1 MKGGLF
7 MTEDEKME
15 VGVFRFSVINDFIN
29 ATQMTRSE
37 QRRLIQDKCARK
49 WRIPFSGKTRISKGT
64 IRRWIRLYTN
74 SNGDLKSLY
83 PQDRSDQDQTRAM
96 DEDTCGALIELRMR
110 KPDATVPQLIEQ
122 MNRLKLLTP
131 GIVLNKST
139 VYRFLHQQNLMNLT
153 EHKPV
158 DRRKFEAELPNDL
171 WQSDVMH
178 GPKVEVDGKMRKAY
192 LIAIIDDHSRLIT
205 YAHFYLSENL
215 ACYLD
220 AFENALARR
229 GLPRKLYVDNGA
241 AFRSK
246 HLEYIT
252 ASLAITLIHAKP
264 YTPQGKGKIE
274 RWFKTVRSRFLTNC
288 TAATLTELNA
298 DFDCWLNEDY
308 HQRKHS
314 STGQTPFERFTS
326 KMHCLRSSPANLKDY
341 FRKVARRTVAKDRTI
356 TLNGRLYEGPVAL
369 IGKRVELL
377 YHETEPEKVEV
388 KYQNKSFGMIQP
400 VNLNV
405 NCRVK
410 RDKNNNPQIHVN
422 DLTKNYRGGKLWSSQ
437 GENQNE

>member
-15 VGVFRFSVINDFIN
+15 VGVFRFSVISDFIN

-37 QRRLIQDKCARK
+37 RRRFIQDKCARK
-49 WRIPFSGKTRISKGT
+49 WRIPFSEKTRISKGT
-64 IRRWIRLYTN
+64 IRRWIRLYTD
-74 SNGDLKSLY
+74 SHGDLKSLY
-83 PQDRSDQDQTRAM
+83 PKDRSDHDQSRAM
-96 DEDTCGALIELRMR
+96 DEDTCGALIELRMQ
-110 KPDATVPQLIEQ
+110 KPDVTVPQLIEQ

-178 GPKVEVDGKMRKAY
+178 GPKIDVDGKMRKAY

-215 ACYLD
+215 VCYLD

-274 RWFKTVRSRFLTNC
+274 RWFKTVRSRFLANC
-288 TAATLTELNA
+288 TATTLTELNA
-298 DFDCWLNEDY
+298 DFDLWLNEDY

-326 KMHCLRSSPANLKDY
+326 KMHCLRNSPANLKDY

-356 TLNGRLYEGPVAL
+356 TLNGRLYEGPVPL
-369 IGKRVELL
+369 IGKRIELL

-388 KYQNKSFGMIQP
+388 KYQNKSFGMIRP
-400 VNLNV
+400 VNLHV

-422 DLTKNYRGGKLWSSQ
+422 NTTSYQGGKLWSSQ
-437 GENQNE
+437 GKNQNE